1 MLMLGWPQ
9 ALLIGFSFLQYTQGF
24 FYPLKDYGCQSH
36 NGHGDIWFENYVG
49 YKCAGSSSEQMTPI
63 ACVPTNNHNTSQVN
77 LNAQSI
83 SAGYKTRCIPNKEPG
98 LPQLVRIRCKDP
110 KNDKFM
116 PPNTAIS
123 HKKYQAVCYYN
134 KRIGSL
140 VRVIKHRR
148 ACITKTTHLK
158 KVTVEL
164 PMSKRLLHLQEAPL
178 EVPNMDAEFVNPGVR
193 GLSVYVS
200 DGVNQIV
207 PRGCV
212 DPKWQHVYK
221 IGQKVTYHQ
230 SVYECSLVNNEPKWV
245 LHECRPI
252 DLSILDQ
259 KKLYPNEAIQLDN
272 NDKTKYYGRYCD
284 PRSGL
289 TEIISENY
297 FNYADFRA
305 RYVKPQNDGPHY
317 GAECR
322 YLYKHNVFTLAHKGC
337 KGGNFHYQPN
347 TIARIV
353 EPTGEKPEGYAFYCQ
368 SEPEP
373 NFIGIYKTISCKYF
387 GKKYAFNS
395 TFVHG
400 PDVLHCSLEGKV
412 RKIGCQYRKSKPIIW
427 AGQTI
432 MLDKK
437 TMLYCEKYASG
448 FFITYGPRKC
458 EDDMRTRIPYG
469 AIHERG
475 NGLYKCSGRSFGY
488 PKGTLKVKNCLY
500 GGFLI
505 PVDQCV
511 SRGKGSYYRCIEDV
525 YGEASLDRATYE
537 ECRHGHPA
545 EIAYFNEEFRTD
557 RLYYPEQSN
566 LEQTPILPM
575 HWKHARKYDSGESDD
590 DSRYKKINP
599 GDFTCYDD
607 EFCYGSGGS
616 GSGKNCTSSCED
628 CSDESKSEDCSD
640 ESKDKS
646 SQGGGQDE
654 ECSGELDDKSPHSG
668 GYSDSRSSSS
678 PGSSGGDDKIE
689 YWEPDQDNNVGWF
702 SETRLPSPRST
713 ILSSWFSETRA
724 TPGDET
730 DSGSNGRDKSVIN
743 SVTREESDSSE
754 EPDTIED
761 KTGTS
766 HSGEKTS
773 EEISSSGSGEGHNI
787 ILPGGNINSDE
798 SGHKPGR
805 YGPKPPSG
813 DPGIWIPSGQGSS
826 EEFPAGYPVKPP
838 SNSGHNPGWQP
849 SGSSEE
855 FPPGYPVMPPRKPGY
870 NPGWQPG
877 GNSEEPGYP
886 VMPPGKPAYNPG
898 WQPGGNSEEHPP
910 EYVPD
915 PGLPPSIPSTAH
927 NPGYPSGS
935 KPQKPPRVCKNCKK
949 PPNGADPGYLPGGQG
964 GTGQGGNGQGGNGAV
979 GGTGQGGNGQG
990 GNGDLQGGTG
1000 VGGNGQGGT
1009 GHGGKGGTG
1018 QGGNGHGGH
1027 GGNHGG
1033 SGQGGN
1039 GQGSN
1044 GASGGDGLG
1053 GNGQGGQGAGGQGGT
1068 GHGGNGQ
1075 GGNGGS
1081 GQGGNGQGGS
1091 GQGGNGLGG
1100 NGRGGDGLGGNGQ
1113 GGNGGNGNGG
1123 DGTGGNG
1130 MGGGGGNGSG
1140 GDGIGG
1146 NGIGGN
1152 SNIERHLEQSGTIN
1166 DSGTMLFRW
1175 KKTSKHFKHISKVKV
1190 IETKKKHKHKHHK
1203 G

>member
-1 MLMLGWPQ
+1 MLMLGWAQ
-9 ALLIGFSFLQYTQGF
+9 ALLVGFSCLQYTQGF
-24 FYPLKDYGCQSH
+24 FYPLNDYGCQSH

-49 YKCAGSSSEQMTPI
+49 YKCAGSSSEQMTPF
-63 ACVPTNNHNTSQVN
+63 ACVPTNSHNTSQVN

-83 SAGYKTRCIPNKEPG
+83 SAGYKSRCIPNKQPG

-140 VRVIKHRR
+140 IRLIKHRR
-148 ACITKTTHLK
+148 GRKCSTNGK
-158 KVTVEL
+158 KKIIANVLYKCQNNRLIPQEL

-178 EVPNMDAEFVNPGVR
+178 ELPNMDGDFVNPGVR
-193 GLSVYVS
+193 GLSVYVV
-200 DGVNQIV
+200 DGVNQLV

-230 SVYECSLVNNEPKWV
+230 SVYKCTLVDNEPKWI
-245 LHECRPI
+245 LNECRPI
-252 DLSILDQ
+252 DLSILNQ

-289 TEIISENY
+289 TEII
-297 FNYADFRA
+297 R
-305 RYVKPQNDGPHY
+305 PHY

-347 TIARIV
+347 TVARIV

-368 SEPEP
+368 SEPDP
-373 NFIGIYKTISCKYF
+373 NFIGIYKTIPCKYF
-387 GKKYAFNS
+387 GKKYGFNS
-395 TFVHG
+395 TFVRG
-400 PDVLHCSLEGKV
+400 ADVLHCSLEGKV

-427 AGQTI
+427 AGQKI

-458 EDDMRTRIPYG
+458 EDDMRTQIPYG
-469 AIHERG
+469 ATYERG

-525 YGEASLDRATYE
+525 YGEARLDRATYE
-537 ECRHGHPA
+537 ECRQGHSA

-590 DSRYKKINP
+590 DSRYKKIRP
-599 GDFTCYDD
+599 GDFACYDD

-616 GSGKNCTSSCED
+616 GSGENCTSSCED
-628 CSDESKSEDCSD
+628 CSGESEDR
-640 ESKDKS
+640 S
-646 SQGGGQDE
+646 SRGGGQDE
-654 ECSGELDDKSPHSG
+654 ECS
-668 GYSDSRSSSS
+668 
-678 PGSSGGDDKIE
+678 
-689 YWEPDQDNNVGWF
+689 
-702 SETRLPSPRST
+702 
-713 ILSSWFSETRA
+713 
-724 TPGDET
+724 GDET
-730 DSGSNGRDKSVIN
+730 DSGSNGRDKSVKN

-754 EPDTIED
+754 EPDSTED

-766 HSGEKTS
+766 HSGGKTS
-773 EEISSSGSGEGHNI
+773 EEASSSGSEEGHNI

-813 DPGIWIPSGQGSS
+813 DPGTGPIWIPSGPGSS
-826 EEFPAGYPVKPP
+826 EEFPAGYPAKPP
-838 SNSGHNPGWQP
+838 NKPVAGPGWQP
-849 SGSSEE
+849 SESSEE
-855 FPPGYPVMPPRKPGY
+855 FP
-870 NPGWQPG
+870 Q
-877 GNSEEPGYP
+877 GYP
-886 VMPPGKPAYNPG
+886 VMPPGKPGYNPG
-898 WQPGGNSEEHPP
+898 RQPGGNSEEPAYPVMPPSKPEYNPGRQPGENSEEPAYPAKPPSIPGPVWTPGRSSEEHPP
-910 EYVPD
+910 NYLPD
-915 PGLPPSIPSTAH
+915 PGLPPSIPAH
-927 NPGYPSGS
+927 NPGYPSGP
-935 KPQKPPRVCKNCKK
+935 KPQKPPRVCKNCK
-949 PPNGADPGYLPGGQG
+949 PPHGVNPGYPGGQG

-990 GNGDLQGGTG
+990 GNGGMQGGTG

-1018 QGGNGHGGH
+1018 QGGNGQGGN

-1033 SGQGGN
+1033 TGQGGN
-1039 GQGSN
+1039 GQGGN
-1044 GASGGDGLG
+1044 GDSGGDGVG

-1081 GQGGNGQGGS
+1081 GQGGNGRGGDGKGGN

-1100 NGRGGDGLGGNGQ
+1100 NGKGGDGLGGNGRGGD
-1113 GGNGGNGNGG
+1113 GGNGKGG

-1130 MGGGGGNGSG
+1130 MGAGGGNGSG

-1152 SNIERHLEQSGTIN
+1152 SKFERRLEQSSTIN

-1175 KKTSKHFKHISKVKV
+1175 KKTGKHSKHIRNVKRASRLRRGV
-1190 IETKKKHKHKHHK
+1190 VERQSMWDAVVEHLFRVPWKSVTYNSSFV
-1203 G
+1203 